1 MGRKLA
7 GIVLLLIALWVVGA
21 IAIGLL
27 KTLIALA
34 WYLVIGALVVG
45 GAVYLYQRG
54 RRSVGPGTRAQR
66 RLEAATRTYR
76 NRHR

>member
-21 IAIGLL
+21 VAIGLL
-27 KTLIALA
+27 KTLIALV

-45 GAVYLYQRG
+45 GAVYLYQRA
-54 RRSVGPGTRAQR
+54 RRSVGSGTRAQR
-66 RLEAATRTYR
+66 RLEAAVRTYR
-76 NRHR
+76 TRNR